1 MRVCV
6 CVLLLLFCIQFSYA
20 VYFLNSF
27 FVNVYSRRFAEAV
40 GCDDI
45 YSLKACAKKKSVQEI
60 LSAQN
65 KVLSMPNLLAFA
77 PVVDGYLLPGIYLK
91 MPYRLLY
98 HVYLNRKKIYKT
110 ECIKTAIQ
118 RLYLNR
124 RSFSVLPVHAGI
136 RRSFYLLVNSTLR
149 YHTIPYHTIPYH
161 ILCLDQKFLSSIS

>member
-1 MRVCV
+1 MLHGTLKPKECL
-6 CVLLLLFCIQFSYA
+6 CVLLLLFCIQFSYI

-27 FVNVYSRRFAEAV
+27 FVYVYSRKFAEAV

-45 YSLKACAKKKSVQEI
+45 YSLKACAKRKSVQEI

-98 HVYLNRKKIYKT
+98 HVYLNRQKIYKNVPIKKKKKT

-118 RLYLNR
+118 RL
-124 RSFSVLPVHAGI
+124 
-136 RRSFYLLVNSTLR
+136 
-149 YHTIPYHTIPYH
+149 
-161 ILCLDQKFLSSIS
+161 